1 MSMLCLVTV
10 VVFWSLRGGVKQQRW
25 WWRPTV
31 ALKRLERQK
40 VVRFPSCNHPTSTK
54 KNHPVAINMERVAPR
69 GYHAKNRLIRLP
81 LSNHSVSLL
90 DFWLSLCSSSIGMH
104 VMWASSDAKERAMTF
119 LVARTWGFEWIEYLV
134 DDAHLLFSERGE

>member
-10 VVFWSLRGGVKQQRW
+10 VVFWSLRGGVKRQQWR
-25 WWRPTV
+25 WRPTV
-31 ALKRLERQK
+31 ALRRLKRQK
-40 VVRFPSCNHPTSTK
+40 MVRFASGNHSAVRK
-54 KNHPVAINMERVAPR
+54 KNHSVAINMERVAPR

-104 VMWASSDAKERAMTF
+104 FMWRSSDAKKRATTLF
-119 LVARTWGFEWIEYLV
+119 VARTWGFEWIEYLV
-134 DDAHLLFSERGE
+134 DDAHLLSIERGE